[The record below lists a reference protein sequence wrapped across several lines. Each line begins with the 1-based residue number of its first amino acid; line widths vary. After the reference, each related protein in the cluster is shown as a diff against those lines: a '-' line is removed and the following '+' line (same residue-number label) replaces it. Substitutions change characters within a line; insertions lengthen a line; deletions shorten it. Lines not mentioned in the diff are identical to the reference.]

1 MTSTTQLHRGRPG
14 RIEVETVSFISA
26 DKMKSYLGKGL
37 GPEIVQSLPPKI
49 ALRDK
54 INDLGLS
61 DRIGSGGW
69 LVRSAG
75 EILFGHRSA
84 ALFPETLQPGVSY
97 PPDRQL
103 PQPTLGLHTICST
116 FHQSGISSFYCAAT
130 VEAEDDALSTRWHA
144 VQLGLPAAQ
153 PYVPLLDA
161 AAAMNFRPR
170 ERLYNFLRYKTETA
184 GIPEEAVPE
193 EFSKEHLRVTFATGF
208 SSEISDID
216 GIFWGQQHT
225 YPLEIKEKTPAPSKD
240 MGPYFGL
247 DVGPFVKLAFYAAK
261 RGNLH
266 SIFVVREIDSPETRN
281 LVNWWFIT
289 FDHMA
294 QFASWVDRP
303 GGTSMTGGRSMVVRI
318 PKAEFQELNAA
329 ALAAL

>member
-1 MTSTTQLHRGRPG
+1 
-14 RIEVETVSFISA
+14 
-26 DKMKSYLGKGL
+26 MKSYLGKSL
-37 GPEIVQSLPPKI
+37 GPDVANNLPPKI

-54 INDLGLS
+54 LNDLGLS
-61 DRIGSGGW
+61 SRIGSVGW

-75 EILFGHRSA
+75 EALFGHRTA
-84 ALFPETLQPGVSY
+84 ALFPETLRPSISY
-97 PPDRQL
+97 SPDRQL

-116 FHQSGISSFYCAAT
+116 FHQSGIASFYCAAT
-130 VEAEDDALSTRWHA
+130 VEEQEDALSTRWYA

-153 PYVPLLDA
+153 PYIPFLDA
-161 AAAMNFRPR
+161 AAALNFRRR
-170 ERLYNFLRYKTETA
+170 ERPYNFLRYKTETA
-184 GIPEEAVPE
+184 GIPEDAVPE
-193 EFSKEHLRVTFATGF
+193 EFSKEHLRVTFQTGF
-208 SSEISDID
+208 FSELSDID

-225 YPLEIKEKTPAPSKD
+225 YPLEIKEKTSAPSRD

-266 SIFVVREIDSPETRN
+266 SIFVVREIDAPQTRN
-281 LVNWWFIT
+281 IVNWWFIT
-289 FDHMA
+289 FDHLA
-294 QFASWVDRP
+294 QFASWKQRS
-303 GGTSMTGGRSMVVRI
+303 GGTSMTGGQSSVVRI

>member
-1 MTSTTQLHRGRPG
+1 MKAYLRATLTPEAL
-14 RIEVETVSFISA
+14 SA
-26 DKMKSYLGKGL
+26 S
-37 GPEIVQSLPPKI
+37 VPKI
-49 ALRDK
+49 ALRHK
-54 INDLGLS
+54 LRNMGFS
-61 DRIGSGGW
+61 ERIAPGGW
-69 LVRSAG
+69 LARTTTEAS
-75 EILFGHRSA
+75 FGQKNLA
-84 ALFPETLQPGVSY
+84 IFPEALRPGLPY

-116 FHQSGISSFYCAAT
+116 FHQSGIASFYCAAT
-130 VEAEDDALSTRWHA
+130 VQNQDDTSSMQWHA

-153 PYVPLLDA
+153 PYIPFLEA
-161 AAAMNFRPR
+161 AAALNFRR
-170 ERLYNFLRYKTETA
+170 RQRAYNFLRYKTETA

-193 EFSKEHLRVTFATGF
+193 EFSKEHLRVTFQTSF
-208 SSEISDID
+208 FSEISDID

-225 YPLEIKEKTPAPSKD
+225 YPLEIKEKTCAPSRD
-240 MGPYFGL
+240 TGPYFGL

-294 QFASWVDRP
+294 QFASWKQRS
-303 GGTSMTGGRSMVVRI
+303 GGKSMTGGQSSVVRI
-318 PKAEFQELNAA
+318 PKSEFQELNAG